1 MMRVSHHEWRGPA
14 LDEAAAK
21 MLAVT
26 TLYAS
31 GEPADAELAA
41 RMLDEI
47 MATDGGDVDAVAGLV
62 SVCASLL
69 VLLEFEAS
77 IPPGDALRRVGA
89 LMAYAE
95 SHP

>member
-1 MMRVSHHEWRGPA
+1 MRLSQREWRTPA
-14 LDEAAAK
+14 LDGAAAK

-26 TLYAS
+26 TLYTT
-31 GEPADAELAA
+31 GQPDDAELAA
-41 RMLDEI
+41 AILDEI
-47 MATDGGDVDAVAGLV
+47 TAAEGGDVDAVAGLV

-77 IPPGDALRRVGA
+77 IPTADALRRVGE

-95 SHP
+95 AHP